1 MSDQAEQHPP
11 VRSYVLR
18 QARMSR
24 LQHRAFEELYD
35 RYAIPQSE
43 QTVDLGQA
51 FDAHRRSLGL
61 EPRDSAR
68 EPGDII
74 LEIGFGMGRAT
85 VEIAEQNPDKDYLG
99 IEVHAPGVGKLV
111 SEVDRRR
118 LANLLVIRA
127 DAARVLPE
135 MIAEHALS
143 GIHIFFPDPW
153 PKKRHHKR
161 RLVQPDFA
169 RLMASRVRH
178 GGYIYAA
185 TDWAEY
191 AEWMLA
197 VFNETAGLQ
206 NAADAFVA
214 RQAWRPL
221 TAFEEKGLAADRRIY
236 ELMFRVL

>member
-1 MSDQAEQHPP
+1 
-11 VRSYVLR
+11 
-18 QARMSR
+18 MSR

-35 RYAIPQSE
+35 RYAIPQSDR
-43 QTVDLGQA
+43 TVDLYQA
-51 FDAHRRSLGL
+51 FDAHRESLGL
-61 EPRDSAR
+61 EPLDTEGQPRD
-68 EPGDII
+68 IV

-111 SEVDRRR
+111 SEVHRRR

-135 MIAEHALS
+135 MIAERALA

-169 RLMASRVRH
+169 RLMASRVRS

-185 TDWAEY
+185 TDWADY

-197 VFNETAGLQ
+197 VFSGTPNLS
-206 NAADAFVA
+206 NSADDFIA